1 MSGGLGGGTGPVG
14 PAEPW
19 AYVAWWGMVAVGLVG
34 SALCSGV
41 ELGAYSLNRVRLD
54 LRANRRPPDRSA
66 LIIREEVGRPDRFLV
81 TILIFAN
88 LFGYVA
94 SAGVTELL
102 TRAGFNDA
110 LTVAI
115 NFAVLAP
122 TIFVWADCVPKE
134 LFRLEADRL
143 TYRFAGFVRLL
154 RLIAT
159 WTGVLWVIGGVA
171 RLVERG
177 TGLRRDEAHMSDAR
191 QRVAGLLKEGASGG
205 ALSDSQATL
214 LERAL
219 VFGRA
224 TVESEMVPWSK
235 VRPIGADWDLPRV
248 INAVAGLNHAR
259 FPVVDR
265 TGRVVGVLRQL
276 DLALW
281 PQKPLG
287 DLLTPAGR
295 LTPRMPVMDALA
307 EMHRI
312 GAGLAVVE
320 SDGKPVGLVTTKD
333 LVEPLTGDL
342 PDF

>member
-1 MSGGLGGGTGPVG
+1 MSGGIGGGGGPVE

-19 AYVAWWGMVAVGLVG
+19 AYAVWWAMVVVGLGG
-34 SALCSGV
+34 SALCNGV
-41 ELGAYSLNRVRLD
+41 ELGTYSLNRVRLD
-54 LRANRRPPDRSA
+54 LRANRRPPDARA
-66 LIIREEVGRPDRFLV
+66 VVLRDEVSKPDRFLA
-81 TILIFAN
+81 TILIFTN
-88 LFGYVA
+88 LFGYV
-94 SAGVTELL
+94 SSVGVTQLL
-102 TRAGFNDA
+102 THAGYSDG

-122 TIFVWADCVPKE
+122 TIFIWADCVPKE

-143 TYRFAGFVRLL
+143 TYRLAGFVRWL

-159 WTGVLWVIGGVA
+159 GTGVLWVISGVA
-171 RLVERG
+171 RLVERA
-177 TGLRRDEAHMSDAR
+177 TGLHRDAAHMSDAR
-191 QRVAGLLKEGASGG
+191 QRLAGLLKEGASGG
-205 ALSDSQATL
+205 ALTEHQATL

-235 VRPIGADWDLPRV
+235 VRPIGAEWERARV

-281 PQKPLG
+281 PQKTLG
-287 DLLTPAGR
+287 DLMSPAAR
-295 LTPRMPVMDALA
+295 LTPRMPVTDALS
-307 EMHRI
+307 EMHRV